1 MISML
6 TITTILGN
14 IKKDPLLN
22 QKYEE
27 SIQKNPVET
36 VIIQRSESE
45 KVRMRKISDKD
56 TDIGFILPSRTHL
69 KDQDVVFLDDTK
81 MILIKLSPEL

>member
-1 MISML
+1 ML
-6 TITTILGN
+6 TITSILGN

-27 SIQKNPVET
+27 LFQKSLVES

-45 KVRMRKISDKD
+45 KV
-56 TDIGFILPSRTHL
+56 G
-69 KDQDVVFLDDTK
+69 
-81 MILIKLSPEL
+81 